1 MKYDFRNIEKIQE
14 ADFCCITSLVED
26 VLSAFQR
33 IRVYETIDIIA
44 NADVITNV
52 LRSLIIANKE
62 FSFGMV
68 DIDGGGFD
76 YTGEYVLSIDDEYKI
91 WVEPVWREGKLIN
104 TGAYL
109 TYLHGD
115 CNYRIIK
122 KLDEEDANV
131 LIFDFVDLNIEHSGY
146 KAKL

>member
-1 MKYDFRNIEKIQE
+1 MLYKIRSADKIQDVDFYSYVELADEIIE
-14 ADFCCITSLVED
+14 ALQ
-26 VLSAFQR
+26 L
-33 IRVYETIDIIA
+33 IREYETIDIIA

-52 LRSLIIANKE
+52 LRSLIIVNKE

-76 YTGEYVLSIDDEYKI
+76 YTGEYIMSIGYDYKI
-91 WVEPVWREGKLIN
+91 WIEPIWCDNKLIN
-104 TGAYL
+104 SEAYI

-131 LIFDFVDLNIEHSGY
+131 LIFDFVD
-146 KAKL
+146 

>member
-1 MKYDFRNIEKIQE
+1 MLYKIRSTDKIQDVDFYSYVELADEIIE
-14 ADFCCITSLVED
+14 ALQ
-26 VLSAFQR
+26 L
-33 IRVYETIDIIA
+33 IREYETIDIIA
-44 NADVITNV
+44 NVDVITNV

-131 LIFDFVDLNIEHSGY
+131 LIFDFVD
-146 KAKL
+146 